1 MRHTFLLLAAV
12 GLIGYVLPAT
22 ASAAANPTRRALSQ
36 TMPELKFDGVA
47 FNDALEFLRDVSGA
61 NITVN
66 WKALNGAG
74 VTADQTVNMHL
85 RQVSLRK
92 ALNLLLG
99 EVGGGDALTYD
110 VDEGVIEITTREI
123 ADHRMITRVYPLA
136 YLIMDIPDFTDAP
149 RFSLDAAANAWQQG
163 GGGDGIGGGGGGT
176 QATIANSLFAQ
187 QGQNAT
193 TAQRGTRKTE
203 RANDLI
209 DLIQNL
215 ISTDVWQ
222 ANGGS
227 ATIRYFN
234 GNLVVTAP
242 RSVQEAIGG
251 DFD

>member
-1 MRHTFLLLAAV
+1 MRHTILLLAAV
-12 GLIGYVLPAT
+12 GLIGYLLPA
-22 ASAAANPTRRALSQ
+22 ASGAANPTRRALNQ

-66 WKALNGAG
+66 WKALNAAG
-74 VTADQTVNMHL
+74 ITADQTVNMHL

-92 ALNLLLG
+92 ALSLLLG
-99 EVGGGDALTYD
+99 EVGGGDTLTYD

-123 ADHRMITRVYPLA
+123 ADHRMITRVYPIED
-136 YLIMDIPDFTDAP
+136 LIMDIPDFTDAP
-149 RFSLDAAANAWQQG
+149 QFSLDAASNAGQQG
-163 GGGDGIGGGGGGT
+163 GGGGGGVGGGA
-176 QATIANSLFAQ
+176 QVTIANSLF
-187 QGQNAT
+187 QGGGQMQT
-193 TAQRGTRKTE
+193 TADPGKSKTE

-209 DLIQNL
+209 DLITSL
-215 ISTDVWQ
+215 IATDVWQ
-222 ANGGS
+222 ANGGT